1 MDRSLTI
8 THDPMQLHDYPEA
21 IATLQRSLLAQTQQ
35 IRELKTALGEM
46 DAGIKYSVA
55 FDTDLK
61 NDRQREACIAEL
73 KSAAGYQALMGE
85 LQAAQD
91 KQADLEI
98 ELEFVRNQFTLAKLE
113 VRERIAQI
121 EMQARSLE

>member
-1 MDRSLTI
+1 
-8 THDPMQLHDYPEA
+8 MQLHDYPEA
-21 IATLQRSLLAQTQQ
+21 IAALQKKLLLQAQQV
-35 IRELKTALGEM
+35 RELKTALVEM

-61 NDRQREACIAEL
+61 NDRQRDACITEL

-85 LQAAQD
+85 LQEAQD
-91 KQADLEI
+91 QQTELEI
-98 ELEFVRNQFTLAKLE
+98 ELEFLHGQFTVAKLE
-113 VRERIAQI
+113 ARERIAQI